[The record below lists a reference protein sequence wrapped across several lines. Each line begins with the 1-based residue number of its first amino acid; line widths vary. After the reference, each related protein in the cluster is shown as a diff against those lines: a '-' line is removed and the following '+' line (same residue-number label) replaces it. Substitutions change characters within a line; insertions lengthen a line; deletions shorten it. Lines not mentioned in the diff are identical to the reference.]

1 MAMKFLL
8 TFVTLALAAAET
20 VDSTLE
26 ALEADD
32 SCAAGGDCSL
42 ELNQL
47 RGMKD
52 VNYHDALMEEDEDE
66 EANVEGGACTNS
78 KDLNFWKKSGRKSFD
93 PSLNQCGRSCA
104 AGFACTKSCMQGK
117 GYSDGCASCM
127 AKLVECSRDKCM
139 NQCISNDK
147 SAACTGCVKRGCR
160 PGMKA
165 CSGLN
170 AGGH

>member
-1 MAMKFLL
+1 MKFLL

-66 EANVEGGACTNS
+66 EA
-78 KDLNFWKKSGRKSFD
+78 
-93 PSLNQCGRSCA
+93 QCGRWRMHQQQGPELLEEKRKEELRPFTEPVRPFLRCRLRLHQELH
-104 AGFACTKSCMQGK
+104 AGRALAPLGEAKSRLFDLFWRVGPPLH
-117 GYSDGCASCM
+117 G
-127 AKLVECSRDKCM
+127 
-139 NQCISNDK
+139 
-147 SAACTGCVKRGCR
+147 
-160 PGMKA
+160 
-165 CSGLN
+165 
-170 AGGH
+170 

>member
-1 MAMKFLL
+1 MATKFLL
-8 TFVTLALAAAET
+8 TFVTLALAAET

-32 SCAAGGDCSL
+32 SCAL

-104 AGFACTKSCMQGK
+104 AGFACTKSCMQ
-117 GYSDGCASCM
+117 A
-127 AKLVECSRDKCM
+127 
-139 NQCISNDK
+139 
-147 SAACTGCVKRGCR
+147 
-160 PGMKA
+160 
-165 CSGLN
+165 GL
-170 AGGH
+170 

>member
-1 MAMKFLL
+1 MATKFLL
-8 TFVTLALAAAET
+8 TFVTLALAAET

-66 EANVEGGACTNS
+66 EPNVEGGACTNS
-78 KDLNFWKKSGRKSFD
+78 KDLNFGRKAE
-93 PSLNQCGRSCA
+93 GR
-104 AGFACTKSCMQGK
+104 
-117 GYSDGCASCM
+117 AST
-127 AKLVECSRDKCM
+127 L
-139 NQCISNDK
+139 
-147 SAACTGCVKRGCR
+147 
-160 PGMKA
+160 
-165 CSGLN
+165 
-170 AGGH
+170 H

>member
-1 MAMKFLL
+1 MKFLL

-78 KDLNFWKKSGRKSFD
+78 KDLNFGRKAE
-93 PSLNQCGRSCA
+93 GR
-104 AGFACTKSCMQGK
+104 
-117 GYSDGCASCM
+117 AST
-127 AKLVECSRDKCM
+127 L
-139 NQCISNDK
+139 
-147 SAACTGCVKRGCR
+147 
-160 PGMKA
+160 
-165 CSGLN
+165 
-170 AGGH
+170 H

>member
-1 MAMKFLL
+1 MESFRGMRAVSLQCSTFPLKTAHSCGSMAMKFLL
-8 TFVTLALAAAET
+8 TLATLALAAAET

-66 EANVEGGACTNS
+66 EANVEGGACTNG
-78 KDLNFWKKSGRKSFD
+78 KDLNFWKKGGRKSFD
-93 PSLNQCGRSCA
+93 GSLNQCGRSCA
-104 AGFACTKSCMQGK
+104 AGFACTKSCMQ
-117 GYSDGCASCM
+117 A
-127 AKLVECSRDKCM
+127 
-139 NQCISNDK
+139 
-147 SAACTGCVKRGCR
+147 
-160 PGMKA
+160 
-165 CSGLN
+165 GL
-170 AGGH
+170 

>member
-104 AGFACTKSCMQGK
+104 AGFACTKSCMQ
-117 GYSDGCASCM
+117 A
-127 AKLVECSRDKCM
+127 
-139 NQCISNDK
+139 
-147 SAACTGCVKRGCR
+147 
-160 PGMKA
+160 
-165 CSGLN
+165 GL
-170 AGGH
+170 